1 MNARV
6 AGFLEQARTLTAARR
21 FAEAEGFERQAR
33 AVAEKLP
40 QPAAEMAE
48 IFEQTAERLTRQGD
62 ADGGDSALGQ
72 AIEVHERL
80 GTTTREVYELHYMRA
95 LLSFVA
101 ERRDRALTQIDAA
114 IAFAEL
120 HLGDSFRPLAR
131 AYELRER
138 CGGAAAS
145 PAKVDESAPRDDP
158 EPVAFEAVLAELD
171 ALIGLAAVKGQVR
184 AYASFVRIQK
194 LRAAAGHRTPELT
207 YHLSFEGPPGTGKTT
222 VARLFGKLLHSLG
235 ALERG
240 HLVETS
246 RSGLVAGYVGQTAP
260 LVDKVADSALDGV
273 LFIDEAYALAP
284 AGSAEDF
291 GDEAVSQLLVRMEND
306 RERLAVV
313 LAGYPEPME
322 QLLFS
327 NPGLESRIAER
338 IPFPHYEPAELA
350 AIFRRFVAESDY
362 SLSEAAEKR
371 VDEIAAQLH
380 ANRDERFGNA
390 RAMRNLFDDAI
401 AAHAS
406 RLVAAGVESGPALN
420 VLEPADLD
428 AAASEATQS

>member
-1 MNARV
+1 MHARV

-33 AVAEKLP
+33 SVAEELP
-40 QPAAEMAE
+40 QPAVDMAE
-48 IFEQTAERLTRQGD
+48 ILEQTAERLTRQGD
-62 ADGGDSALGQ
+62 ADGADAALSQ

-101 ERRDRALTQIDAA
+101 ERRDRALSQVDAA

-120 HLGDSFRPLAR
+120 HLGQSFQPLAR
-131 AYELRER
+131 AHELRER
-138 CGGAAAS
+138 CVTEGTVPS
-145 PAKVDESAPRDDP
+145 VTTP
-158 EPVAFEAVLAELD
+158 AFEDVLAELD
-171 ALIGLAAVKGQVR
+171 ELIGLAAVKEQVR

-207 YHLSFEGPPGTGKTT
+207 FHLSFEGPPGTGKTT

-322 QLLFS
+322 QLLSS

-350 AIFRRFVAESDY
+350 AIFRHFVEESDY
-362 SLSEAAEKR
+362 DLSEAASRR

-390 RAMRNLFDDAI
+390 RAMRNLFDDAV

-420 VLEPADLD
+420 LLEPADLD
-428 AAASEATQS
+428 AAASEQ